1 MTWYLTLSCG
11 ITLIMILLAL
21 GVPIFAA
28 FLIIN
33 VTGVLFLLGPSGFGM
48 FANSIFTT
56 ATNESLAAIPLFIL
70 MGELLFRSGAMEVLL
85 DSLDRLVGKIRG
97 RQYVVCIVLSAIL
110 GALSGAAMA
119 VAGLLGRSLFPTMLK
134 RGYDKNLSAG
144 TILAGASLDPIIPP
158 SVLAIVI
165 ATLAQVST
173 GKMLI
178 AGVIP
183 GLFLAGMFLIY
194 VLVRVHL
201 NPKLA
206 PDVAAE
212 LQDPATRGSALMAL
226 LKMMPSGL
234 IFFMV
239 MGLVMLGVA
248 TPTEAAAAG
257 VFGSLIL
264 SWYYGALSRR
274 MLVESIFSGV
284 TVASLLLVV
293 MSCAAMLSQ
302 LLAFTGATSALG
314 EFVVG
319 LKLSAP
325 IMLIIMLGIPFVLF
339 MFFDQ
344 IALLMVLIPIF
355 QPLLKIYGFDPI
367 WFWTLLL
374 IVATVG
380 GISPPFGYTLFAFKS
395 AAPNVSMPEIF
406 RAAWPYVWI
415 IVGGLVVMAIF
426 PSIITF
432 LPGLMG
438 EK

>member
-33 VTGVLFLLGPSGFGM
+33 VTGVLLLLGPSGFGM

-144 TILAGASLDPIIPP
+144 TILAGASLDPVIPP

-206 PDVAAE
+206 PDVSAE

-248 TPTEAAAAG
+248 TPTEAAASG

-264 SWYYGALSRR
+264 SWYYGALTRR

>member
-33 VTGVLFLLGPSGFGM
+33 VTGVLLLLGPSGFGM

-56 ATNESLAAIPLFIL
+56 ATIESLAAIPLFIL

-144 TILAGASLDPIIPP
+144 TILAGASLDPVIPP

-206 PDVAAE
+206 PDVSAE

-257 VFGSLIL
+257 IRAG
-264 SWYYGALSRR
+264 
-274 MLVESIFSGV
+274 
-284 TVASLLLVV
+284 T
-293 MSCAAMLSQ
+293 
-302 LLAFTGATSALG
+302 AFAIAPITTSAMRA
-314 EFVVG
+314 
-319 LKLSAP
+319 SATP
-325 IMLIIMLGIPFVLF
+325 RALIG
-339 MFFDQ
+339 
-344 IALLMVLIPIF
+344 A
-355 QPLLKIYGFDPI
+355 G
-367 WFWTLLL
+367 
-374 IVATVG
+374 
-380 GISPPFGYTLFAFKS
+380 
-395 AAPNVSMPEIF
+395 
-406 RAAWPYVWI
+406 
-415 IVGGLVVMAIF
+415 
-426 PSIITF
+426 
-432 LPGLMG
+432 
-438 EK
+438 

>member
-1 MTWYLTLSCG
+1 MSWYLTLSVG
-11 ITLIMILLAL
+11 ITLMLTLLLL

-28 FLIIN
+28 FLILN
-33 VTGVLFLLGPSGFGM
+33 VAGVLLMLGPSGFGM
-48 FANSIFTT
+48 FANSIYTT
-56 ATNESLAAIPLFIL
+56 ATLESLAAVPLFIL

-85 DSLDRLVGKIRG
+85 DSLDRLIGKIRG

-183 GLFLAGMFLIY
+183 GLFLSGMFLIY
-194 VLVRVHL
+194 VLVRVRL

-212 LQDPATRGSALMAL
+212 LQDPATRGSVLMAF
-226 LKMMPSGL
+226 LKMMPSAL

-239 MGLVMLGVA
+239 MGLIMLGVA
-248 TPTEAAAAG
+248 TPTEAAATG

-284 TVASLLLVV
+284 TVASLLLVI
-293 MSCAAMLSQ
+293 MSSAAMLSQ
-302 LLAFTGATSALG
+302 LLAFTGATNALG

-325 IMLIIMLGIPFVLF
+325 IMLFIMLGIPFVLF

-344 IALLMVLIPIF
+344 VALLMVLIPIF

-395 AAPNVSMPEIF
+395 AAPNLSMSDIF

-415 IVGGLVVMAIF
+415 MVGGMVLMAIF

-432 LPGLMG
+432 LPELMG
-438 EK
+438 ER

>member
-1 MTWYLTLSCG
+1 
-11 ITLIMILLAL
+11 
-21 GVPIFAA
+21 
-28 FLIIN
+28 
-33 VTGVLFLLGPSGFGM
+33 
-48 FANSIFTT
+48 
-56 ATNESLAAIPLFIL
+56 
-70 MGELLFRSGAMEVLL
+70 
-85 DSLDRLVGKIRG
+85 
-97 RQYVVCIVLSAIL
+97 
-110 GALSGAAMA
+110 
-119 VAGLLGRSLFPTMLK
+119 
-134 RGYDKNLSAG
+134 
-144 TILAGASLDPIIPP
+144 
-158 SVLAIVI
+158 
-165 ATLAQVST
+165 
-173 GKMLI
+173 
-178 AGVIP
+178 
-183 GLFLAGMFLIY
+183 
-194 VLVRVHL
+194 
-201 NPKLA
+201 
-206 PDVAAE
+206 
-212 LQDPATRGSALMAL
+212 
-226 LKMMPSGL
+226 
-234 IFFMV
+234 
-239 MGLVMLGVA
+239 
-248 TPTEAAAAG
+248 
-257 VFGSLIL
+257 
-264 SWYYGALSRR
+264 
-274 MLVESIFSGV
+274 
-284 TVASLLLVV
+284 VASLLLVV

-432 LPGLMG
+432 LPELMG
-438 EK
+438 ER